1 MKSHLSVVA
10 DSAKVEVWLIDK
22 RLISI
27 LNEKS
32 QKDLYEKICL
42 QTDVDRPFE
51 QKDLKYLLKQF
62 KLLDDYKIEL
72 T

>member
-1 MKSHLSVVA
+1 MKSCLSVVA

-27 LNEKS
+27 LNEKG
-32 QKDLYEKICL
+32 QKQLYEKISS

-51 QKDLKYLLKQF
+51 YKDLLYLTKQF
-62 KLLDDYKIEL
+62 KLLDDYKIQL